1 MSLHAPLRASGIKA
15 TDGIAQIH
23 RELCAGFLGI
33 YADEHRKRRGYFL
46 TTFLQAGSFSFQGTV
61 D

>member
-1 MSLHAPLRASGIKA
+1 MSLHAQMRASGIET

-23 RELCAGFLGI
+23 RELCTGFLGI
-33 YADEHRKRRGYFL
+33 YADEQRKRRGYVL
-46 TTFLQAGSFSFQGTV
+46 TTFLQAGSFSFKGTV